1 MTIYKQWI
9 AAGFDSLQIGRRS
22 STGFL
27 VGGLTALTVS
37 DTNQYSEMYRI
48 VGANAAPV
56 ANPQPTRVNIQG
68 DDAVLGQFQF
78 ASTELP
84 AFELTLTAMDL
95 ELSEVLS
102 RVDAYPIAGG
112 TSHPGVP
119 DFITRENV
127 TMLLQRKAQSQ
138 APASLGAQMW
148 EQLWLFNCDMV
159 LTAVN
164 YNWQGGAQYTYSVT
178 LSKTGILPWGPT
190 TTETFNTPSM
200 TYLMQTSTYR
210 ITAGAFVGNNAA
222 TSFTTTQDP
231 VSAAHASVWVQDGSN
246 VFTAGT
252 VNSVGTNSFTL
263 GAAPASGKYGVI
275 VYGFEDWE

>member
-1 MTIYKQWI
+1 MVVYKKWI
-9 AAGFDSLQIGRRS
+9 AAGFDSMQIGRRS
-22 STGFL
+22 STGHL

-37 DTNQYSEMYRI
+37 DTNQYSEMYRLR
-48 VGANAAPV
+48 GANNAPV
-56 ANPQPTRVNIQG
+56 ANPQPIRVNIEG
-68 DDAVLGQFQF
+68 DNQVLGQFQF
-78 ASTELP
+78 AANELP
-84 AFELTLTAMDL
+84 SFELTLTAMD
-95 ELSEVLS
+95 VDFAQVVS
-102 RVDAYPIAGG
+102 RIDAYPIAGG

-119 DFITRENV
+119 DYITRENV
-127 TMLLQRKAQSQ
+127 TILFSRNAQSQ
-138 APASLGAQMW
+138 EAASLGVQMW
-148 EQLWLFNCDMV
+148 EHLWLFNCDMV
-159 LTAVN
+159 LTGGPFVT
-164 YNWQGGAQYTYSVT
+164 QGGTSWTWSVT
-178 LSKTGILPWGPT
+178 VSKTSVLPWGPT
-190 TTETFNTPSM
+190 TVETFDTPSM
-200 TYLMQTSTYR
+200 TSLMQTSTYR